1 MSDNIVVF
9 TPKQSPLEAPRALTT
24 SEAAKRTTAFIDD
37 LTSDNSISRED
48 AFDSL
53 LLMTITD
60 LMVTQ
65 NFTEEE
71 VLTYVERLMIEMRT
85 IIKQS

>member
-9 TPKQSPLEAPRALTT
+9 TPKQSPRPLTKQSSSATRA
-24 SEAAKRTTAFIDD
+24 TAFIDD
-37 LTSDNSISRED
+37 LTSDDSISHED